1 MKTNNQELNELFE
14 TLRIDTGHAGQI
26 ADDIRDGDEIL
37 RQQNHPE
44 IPPALLH
51 KIELTIAQKLS
62 PKKSYI
68 IRLKPL
74 WAAAAIVMILFTI
87 TAIWTLNNDSASI
100 RSQTDSTLQA
110 DILADEAI
118 LWDVALSQEYEAS
131 QVDDIVLGEVLSLWQ
146 DDLSNENSILRT
158 EVRYEKHT

>member
-14 TLRIDTGHAGQI
+14 TLRIDADHARQI

-37 RQQNHPE
+37 RQQDQPE
-44 IPPALLH
+44 IPPALLR
-51 KIELTIAQKLS
+51 KIELTLAQKLA

-68 IRLKPL
+68 VRLKPL

-87 TAIWTLNNDSASI
+87 TALWTLNNDSAAI
-100 RSQTDSTLQA
+100 HSQTDSMLQT

-118 LWDVALSQEYEAS
+118 LWDVASSQEYEAS

-146 DDLSNENSILRT
+146 DDQPNENSILRT
-158 EVRYEKHT
+158 EVHYEKHT